1 MEPLS
6 FLKDFCINLVPAT
19 SSRYVCVVGVY
30 VLYVHCVL
38 SVCVCSVYVCV
49 AGGRAELGRGVCRR
63 GEII

>member
-38 SVCVCSVYVCV
+38 SVCVCVQFMC
-49 AGGRAELGRGVCRR
+49 AWPGVVQSW
-63 GEII
+63 GEEFVGEVK